1 MSKLVEL
8 LNHDMIKTAAETD
21 PSLIASEPYVRGRVD
36 ALNAA
41 LTVLPAHDAEI
52 REQAKRE
59 QMEADIALISGIEIG
74 SYTIPE
80 EIRLDL
86 TGRNLETLVAIMER
100 GWDGCKE
107 FAVAQLRAAYAKA
120 HRESWTKEAEHAE

>member
-52 REQAKRE
+52 REQAMRE
-59 QMEADIALISGIEIG
+59 QMEADLKAITAFDFEAGAG
-74 SYTIPE
+74 SQSMWPFVFE
-80 EIRLDL
+80 VVR
-86 TGRNLETLVAIMER
+86 AI
-100 GWDGCKE
+100 
-107 FAVAQLRAAYAKA
+107 RAAYTKA
-120 HRESWTKEAEHAE
+120 EQERKGGAA